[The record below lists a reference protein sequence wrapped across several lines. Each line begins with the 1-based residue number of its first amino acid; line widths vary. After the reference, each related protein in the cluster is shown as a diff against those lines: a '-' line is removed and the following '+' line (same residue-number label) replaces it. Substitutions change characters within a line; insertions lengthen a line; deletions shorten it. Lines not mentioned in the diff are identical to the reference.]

1 MSARLIYAIVSI
13 LMEEAAIVVIVLWGL
28 PQISIKLHVGFLIA
42 FMVVFAIFSVFI
54 YQVGSRALMQK
65 PVALSVMI
73 GTKGKVVSSLDS
85 MGFIK
90 IKGELW
96 EAEAIGGKIGVGK
109 EVMVIGQDG
118 LKLVVRQRNKGDL

>member
-1 MSARLIYAIVSI
+1 M
-13 LMEEAAIVVIVLWGL
+13 
-28 PQISIKLHVGFLIA
+28 IS
-42 FMVVFAIFSVFI
+42 IFSVFI

-73 GTKGKVVSSLDS
+73 GSKGKVVSSLDS